1 MEAAMRLSL
10 VSSLSVTSGILLSV
24 QASGAQPGIEVHRGD
39 DGLVFGS
46 CVPSLVAENKSTE
59 NVGFLQV
66 DVLFT
71 LANGEQRDIELQS
84 SYRDGIL
91 FPIVPG
97 AKALLKQHLDLS
109 RALGVPC
116 DQVKSRKILRVLCEA
131 ANGKACNSP
140 VTAEP

>member
-1 MEAAMRLSL
+1 MRLRLVPSL
-10 VSSLSVTSGILLSV
+10 IVASGILLSV
-24 QASGAQPGIEVHRGD
+24 HAFGAQPGIEVHRGD

-84 SYRDGIL
+84 AYREGIH
-91 FPIVPG
+91 FPIAPG
-97 AKALLKQHLDLS
+97 AKAILKQHLDLS

-116 DQVKSRKILRVLCEA
+116 DEVQSRKVVGVLCQA
-131 ANGKACNSP
+131 SGGRSCTAP
-140 VTAEP
+140 VLAEP

>member
-1 MEAAMRLSL
+1 MRLRLVPSL
-10 VSSLSVTSGILLSV
+10 IVASGILLSV

-46 CVPSLVAENKSTE
+46 CVPSLVAENKSAE
-59 NVGFLQV
+59 SVSFLQV
-66 DVLFT
+66 DVLFI

-116 DQVKSRKILRVLCEA
+116 DQVKSRKVLRVLCEGM
-131 ANGKACNSP
+131 NGRTCNSP
-140 VTAEP
+140 VSAEP